1 MLRPSV
7 GFVPLHAVPRTG
19 ASARRAV
26 RRLLPGKERANEA
39 EAEAEAEEAEEP
51 EQWNVWPWH
60 REGEWA
66 AWNAAAIFVGLF
78 FLGWVGYGWFAVFGN
93 FFHGTPGLLPSRLV
107 FAGYPYYSLLAPALV
122 LWTLA
127 SCNCTRRTPRW
138 YATWGNGCGAAL
150 PIVGSVWAF
159 AIVIGLAVARHGAFD
174 INGCVWACPKN
185 ENCHAAGTRV
195 RAPRVRVDGRNLSNW
210 LLGQRVPL
218 RGEPPMNVY
227 PEADGH
233 SFRVELPLFL
243 GVEANNTPEPGTIAT
258 ATYTHVAAGS
268 AVVIVLGPERILEA
282 DDFVPKGV
290 ATLRIDTPEPLYSSN
305 GFPMK
310 INDIDDGVPRSE
322 VRRRMG
328 RITGVPPDM
337 GEMALNAEVGEAVL
351 GALKPMLIARGKTR
365 FVAAGC
371 SRGGKQALR
380 FGLVSEHLD
389 AVLAVDAGTLGDTID
404 SLLDPCGEGV
414 ETLCHPDRW
423 HRWARQG
430 LWPGS
435 MGWLPGLRFEGDVDS
450 MVADVVLRGVQ
461 VHVRSGGMR
470 GYASYRSYKEWI
482 ESEGSL
488 PPKYLTRTISI
499 DGEHCTL
506 KDPATLMRLEHFVL
520 GENLDALLPGPDD
533 DTAEL
538 WRVKP
543 AEVGVVEAWLKGE
556 IPSGT

>member
-1 MLRPSV
+1 MLRVPVHSV
-7 GFVPLHAVPRTG
+7 PHTGLSFRTRVAAAG
-19 ASARRAV
+19 QPANAATTTAY
-26 RRLLPGKERANEA
+26 LPVDDDAPA
-39 EAEAEAEEAEEP
+39 
-51 EQWNVWPWH
+51 QWNVWPWH
-60 REGEWA
+60 GEGEWA
-66 AWNAAAIFVGLF
+66 KWNAAAIVVGLF

-93 FFHGTPGLLPSRLV
+93 FFHGTPGLLPNKLV

-122 LWTLA
+122 LWTLT
-127 SCNCTRRTPRW
+127 SCNCRRRTPRW
-138 YATWGNGCGAAL
+138 YETWGNGCGAAL

-185 ENCHAAGTRV
+185 ENCHAAGIRV

-227 PEADGH
+227 PSGADGE

-243 GVEANNTPEPGTIAT
+243 KAEATNTPEPGTIAT

-268 AVVIVLGPERILEA
+268 AVVVVLGPERVLEA
-282 DDFVPKGV
+282 DGFVPAGV
-290 ATLRIDTPEPLYSSN
+290 STLRIDTPEPLYSSN

-310 INDIDDGVPRSE
+310 INDIDDGVPRSDA
-322 VRRRMG
+322 RRRMG

-351 GALKPMLIARGKTR
+351 GALKPMLVAKGKTR

-380 FGLVSEHLD
+380 FALLSEHLH
-389 AVLAVDAGTLGDTID
+389 AVLAVDAGTLGDTVD

-414 ETLCHPDRW
+414 EQLCHPDRW

-470 GYASYRSYKEWI
+470 GYASYRSYKGWI

-488 PPKYLTRTISI
+488 PAKYLTRTISI
-499 DGEHCTL
+499 DGEHCEL
-506 KDPATLMRLEHFVL
+506 KDPATLVRLEHFVL
-520 GENLDALLPGPDD
+520 GEDLDALLPGPDD

-543 AEVGVVEAWLKGE
+543 AEAEVVEAWLQGDV
-556 IPSGT
+556 PAA

>member
-1 MLRPSV
+1 MLRVPVHSV
-7 GFVPLHAVPRTG
+7 PHTG
-19 ASARRAV
+19 LSFRARVAADRPVDAASAAYRPVDDDAPV
-26 RRLLPGKERANEA
+26 
-39 EAEAEAEEAEEP
+39 
-51 EQWNVWPWH
+51 QWNVWPWSDD
-60 REGEWA
+60 GGWA
-66 AWNAAAIFVGLF
+66 KWNASAIFVGLF
-78 FLGWVGYGWFAVFGN
+78 FLGWVGYGWFAIFGS
-93 FFHGTPGLLPSRLV
+93 FFHGTPDRLPSMLV

-122 LWTLA
+122 LWTLV
-127 SCNCTRRTPRW
+127 SCNCTRRVPRW

-174 INGCVWACPKN
+174 INACVWACPKN
-185 ENCHAAGTRV
+185 ENCVADGIRV

-218 RGEPPMNVY
+218 RGGAPVTVY
-227 PEADGH
+227 PSGADGH
-233 SFRVELPLFL
+233 SFRAEVPLFL
-243 GVEANNTPEPGTIAT
+243 AAEPASTAELGTVAT

-268 AVVIVLGPERILEA
+268 AVVIVLGPERILEE
-282 DDFVPKGV
+282 DSFVPTGV
-290 ATLRIDTPEPLYSSN
+290 SVLRVDTPEPLYSSN
-305 GFPMK
+305 GNPMK
-310 INDIDDGVPRSE
+310 INDLDDGVPRSA

-351 GALKPMLIARGKTR
+351 GALKPMLIAKGKTR

-380 FGLVSEHLD
+380 FALLSEHLH
-389 AVLAVDAGTLGDTID
+389 AVLSVDAGTLGDTVD

-414 ETLCHPDRW
+414 EQLCHPDRW

-435 MGWLPGLRFEGDVDS
+435 MGWQPGLRFEGDVDS

-470 GYASYRSYKEWI
+470 GYASYRSFKEWV
-482 ESEGSL
+482 ESDGSL
-488 PPKYLTRTISI
+488 PAEYLTRTIAI
-499 DGEHCTL
+499 DGEHCEL

-520 GENLDALLPGPDD
+520 GEDLDALLPEPDG
-533 DTAEL
+533 DTAEA

-543 AEVGVVEAWLKGE
+543 REAEVVDAWLKGDV
-556 IPSGT
+556 PDA

>member
-1 MLRPSV
+1 MLR
-7 GFVPLHAVPRTG
+7 VPVHSVPRTG
-19 ASARRAV
+19 LSFRTRVDADRPVDAASTAYRPVDDGAPV
-26 RRLLPGKERANEA
+26 
-39 EAEAEAEEAEEP
+39 
-51 EQWNVWPWH
+51 QWNVWPWSDQP
-60 REGEWA
+60 WA

-78 FLGWVGYGWFAVFGN
+78 FLGWVGYGWFAIFGG
-93 FFHGTPGLLPSRLV
+93 FFHGTPGPLPNMLV

-127 SCNCTRRTPRW
+127 SCTCMRRVPRW

-159 AIVIGLAVARHGAFD
+159 VIVIGLAVARHGAFD
-174 INGCVWACPKN
+174 INACVWACPKN
-185 ENCHAAGTRV
+185 ENCHAAGARA

-227 PEADGH
+227 PSGADGH

-243 GVEANNTPEPGTIAT
+243 DAEANNTPEPGTIAT

-268 AVVIVLGPERILEA
+268 AVVVVLGPERILEA

-351 GALKPMLIARGKTR
+351 GALKSMLVARGKTR

-380 FGLVSEHLD
+380 FALVSEHLD
-389 AVLAVDAGTLGDTID
+389 AVLAVDAGTLGDTVD

-414 ETLCHPDRW
+414 ETLSHPDRW

-435 MGWLPGLRFEGDVDS
+435 MGWQPGLRFEGDVDS

-470 GYASYRSYKEWI
+470 GFASYRSYKGWI

-488 PPKYLTRTISI
+488 PAKYLTRTISI

-520 GENLDALLPGPDD
+520 GEDLEALLPGPDD

-543 AEVGVVEAWLKGE
+543 AEVGVVEAWLKGDV
-556 IPSGT
+556 PSA